1 MIEDKEIKI
10 QGDNIERDGE
20 RYMGTP
26 NIWALITERNPE
38 ECSSEDYG
46 NTKSSSTIR
55 TYSIVTTI
63 LGVVTLVLTNQKNGL
78 KFSDRFRKIFN
89 GKGSCLVV
97 MRNIKAPW

>member
-1 MIEDKEIKI
+1 MIGVKEIKN

-26 NIWALITERNPE
+26 NFWALITERNPKE
-38 ECSSEDYG
+38 SSSEDYG

-78 KFSDRFRKIFN
+78 KFSD
-89 GKGSCLVV
+89 
-97 MRNIKAPW
+97 